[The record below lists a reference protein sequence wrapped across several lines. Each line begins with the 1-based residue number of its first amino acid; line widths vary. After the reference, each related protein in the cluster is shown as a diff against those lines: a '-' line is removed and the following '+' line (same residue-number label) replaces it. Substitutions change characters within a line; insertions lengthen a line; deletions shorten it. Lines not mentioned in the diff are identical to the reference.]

1 MAIGNTISCTLTLYA
16 GVYFSISFQR
26 IVSSLHRTIM
36 NFYFQQMTKTFV
48 WFRYYKRAYQELFL
62 SNDAKSSENSS
73 ESNNQEASD
82 YYRFG
87 WLLFL
92 VLRIQSF
99 SRFKDL
105 VTSTNELVSV
115 LVRTCAMIK
124 FTSIFSSH
132 AARQSM
138 YGVLLLVNLNVTNTS
153 YFACLQ
159 AVLIIHVPVR
169 LRSFNIKDSP
179 YFGNGNQLFI

>member
-115 LVRTCAMIK
+115 LVRTSAMIK
-124 FTSIFSSH
+124 FTSVFSSH
-132 AARQSM
+132 AACQSM
-138 YGVLLLVNLNVTNTS
+138 HSVSQLECNKYCLFCMPAGCTYHSRSCAAKELQCKRFTLLW
-153 YFACLQ
+153 
-159 AVLIIHVPVR
+159 
-169 LRSFNIKDSP
+169 
-179 YFGNGNQLFI
+179 

>member
-1 MAIGNTISCTLTLYA
+1 
-16 GVYFSISFQR
+16 
-26 IVSSLHRTIM
+26 
-36 NFYFQQMTKTFV
+36 MTKWSCL
-48 WFRYYKRAYQELFL
+48 WFRHYKRAYQELFS
-62 SNDAKSSENSS
+62 SNDGKCSDNSS

-92 VLRIQSF
+92 VLRIQTF

-115 LVRTCAMIK
+115 LVRTSAMI
-124 FTSIFSSH
+124 FTSVFSSL
-132 AARQSM
+132 AAGQLI
-138 YGVLLLVNLNVTNTS
+138 YTILLVNLKVMDTA
-153 YFACLQ
+153 YFARLQ

-169 LRSFNIKDSP
+169 LRNFDIKDSS
-179 YFGNGNQLFI
+179 YFGNGNQFLFDRCCLLIMVC

>member
-16 GVYFSISFQR
+16 GVYFSISFQW
-26 IVSSLHRTIM
+26 IVSSLHRAIM
-36 NFYFQQMTKTFV
+36 NFFFGKWLMFV

-115 LVRTCAMIK
+115 LVRTSAMIK
-124 FTSIFSSH
+124 FTSVFSSH
-132 AARQSM
+132 AACQSM
-138 YGVLLLVNLNVTNTS
+138 HSVSQLECNKYCLFCMPAGCTYHSHSCAAKELLQYKRFTLLW
-153 YFACLQ
+153 
-159 AVLIIHVPVR
+159 
-169 LRSFNIKDSP
+169 
-179 YFGNGNQLFI
+179 